1 MRSGSVCLLAPSGAF
16 GADKSLRGKQ
26 SRISTFRRARLLP
39 ALFAFLALTGCPRK
53 EPAAVSAANAPQRL
67 ISLAPSVTETLFALG
82 LGDRVV
88 GVGDY
93 TFWPAEALKKPRI
106 GGLID
111 PNLERITALRPDL
124 AVLLPS
130 ERDIGT
136 KLAPLGV
143 ETLIV
148 HNESLADIEASFRT
162 IAARCGVPEAGE
174 KLAVSWHTDLA
185 PRPLVSSSAA
195 PKVLMVVERQAG
207 RLGELYVA
215 GPGTYLDEL
224 LGRLGGLN
232 VFADA
237 PNLYPQASL
246 EAIVARKPDL
256 IFELRSDEPSE
267 AARRDLIA
275 DWQPLAAVPAV
286 KEGRIRVIAGN
297 FTLIPGPRLPQLY
310 KAMATAMAQPSPPAP
325 LPKGEGGKAKVSS
338 LVSPSVGAAPRG
350 RPGAPQTFARF
361 EGGHGGPPL
370 RRRPVA
376 ERAP

>member
-1 MRSGSVCLLAPSGAF
+1 MVC
-16 GADKSLRGKQ
+16 
-26 SRISTFRRARLLP
+26 RARLLP
-39 ALFAFLALTGCPRK
+39 AHFVFFAFLALTGCPRK
-53 EPAAVSAANAPQRL
+53 EPAAALPVHFPQRL

-93 TFWPAEALKKPRI
+93 TFWPAEATKKPRI

-130 ERDIGT
+130 EKDIGT

-162 IAARCGVPEAGE
+162 IAIRCGVPAAGD
-174 KLAVSWHTDLA
+174 KLARKWHKDLD
-185 PRPLVSSSAA
+185 PRPLISSSFA

-246 EAIVARKPDL
+246 EEIVARKPDL
-256 IFELRSDEPSE
+256 IFELRSDTPDE
-267 AARRDLIA
+267 AARRALVA
-275 DWQPLAAVPAV
+275 DWQPLSTVPAV
-286 KEGRIRVIAGN
+286 RDGRIRVIAGN

-310 KAMATAMAQPSPPAP
+310 RSMAGAMVQP
-325 LPKGEGGKAKVSS
+325 L
-338 LVSPSVGAAPRG
+338 
-350 RPGAPQTFARF
+350 
-361 EGGHGGPPL
+361 
-370 RRRPVA
+370 A
-376 ERAP
+376 EHQP

>member
-1 MRSGSVCLLAPSGAF
+1 M
-16 GADKSLRGKQ
+16 
-26 SRISTFRRARLLP
+26 FRRARFLP
-39 ALFAFLALTGCPRK
+39 AFLALLALTGCFRK
-53 EPAAVSAANAPQRL
+53 EPAAASATAPQRL

-93 TFWPAEALKKPRI
+93 TFWPAEALKKPRV

-111 PNLERITALRPDL
+111 PNLERITALHPDL

-143 ETLIV
+143 AMLIV

-162 IAARCGVPEAGE
+162 IAARCGVPEVGE
-174 KLAVSWHTDLA
+174 KLAARWHADLE
-185 PRPLVSSSAA
+185 PRPRPTGATA
-195 PKVLMVVERQAG
+195 PKVLMVVERPAG

-224 LGRLGGLN
+224 LGRLGGKN

-256 IFELRSDEPSE
+256 IFELRSDQPSE

-275 DWQPLAAVPAV
+275 DWRPLASVPAV
-286 KEGRIRVIAGN
+286 KDGRIRVIAGN

-310 KAMATAMAQPSPPAP
+310 RAMAAALDQPS
-325 LPKGEGGKAKVSS
+325 
-338 LVSPSVGAAPRG
+338 
-350 RPGAPQTFARF
+350 T
-361 EGGHGGPPL
+361 
-370 RRRPVA
+370 
-376 ERAP
+376 ERVP

>member
-1 MRSGSVCLLAPSGAF
+1 MLGSGSVCLLAPSGAF
-16 GADKSLRGKQ
+16 GSSQSLRGKQ
-26 SRISTFRRARLLP
+26 SRYPGIRRARLLP
-39 ALFAFLALTGCPRK
+39 AFFAFFAFLALTGCPRK
-53 EPAAVSAANAPQRL
+53 ELAAALPVHFPQRL

-93 TFWPAEALKKPRI
+93 TFWPAEATKKPRI

-111 PNLERITALRPDL
+111 PNLERITALHPDL

-130 ERDIGT
+130 ERDIGA

-143 ETLIV
+143 KTLIV
-148 HNESLADIEASFRT
+148 HNESLADIEASFRA
-162 IAARCGVPEAGE
+162 IAIRCGVPAAGD
-174 KLAVSWHTDLA
+174 KLSRKWHADLN
-185 PRPLVSSSAA
+185 PRPLVSSSFA

-246 EAIVARKPDL
+246 EEIVARKPDL
-256 IFELRSDEPSE
+256 IFELRSDTPDE
-267 AARRDLIA
+267 AARRALVA
-275 DWQPLAAVPAV
+275 DWQPLSTVPAV
-286 KEGRIRVIAGN
+286 RDGRIRVIAGN

-310 KAMATAMAQPSPPAP
+310 RSMAAAMAQPS
-325 LPKGEGGKAKVSS
+325 
-338 LVSPSVGAAPRG
+338 
-350 RPGAPQTFARF
+350 
-361 EGGHGGPPL
+361 
-370 RRRPVA
+370 A
-376 ERAP
+376 EHQP

>member
-1 MRSGSVCLLAPSGAF
+1 M
-16 GADKSLRGKQ
+16 
-26 SRISTFRRARLLP
+26 FRRAWILLP
-39 ALFAFLALTGCPRK
+39 LFALALVTGIACAKR
-53 EPAAVSAANAPQRL
+53 EPAAANVPQRL
-67 ISLAPSVTETLFALG
+67 VSLAPSVTETLFALG

-88 GVGDY
+88 AVGDY
-93 TFWPAEALKKPRI
+93 TFWPAEALKKPRV

-111 PNLERITALRPDL
+111 PNLELIASLRPDL

-143 ETLIV
+143 ATLIV
-148 HNESLADIEASFRT
+148 HDESLADIEASFRT

-174 KLAVSWHTDLA
+174 KLATRWHAALA
-185 PRPLVSSSAA
+185 PRSKPAPGTA

-224 LGRLGGLN
+224 LGRLGGEN

-246 EAIVARKPDL
+246 EEIVARKPNL
-256 IFELRSDEPSE
+256 IFELRSDSADE

-275 DWQPLAAVPAV
+275 DWQPLATVPAV
-286 KEGRIRVIAGN
+286 KEGRIRVIAGT
-297 FTLIPGPRLPQLY
+297 FTLIPGPRLPELY
-310 KAMATAMAQPSPPAP
+310 RAMAAALPSPP
-325 LPKGEGGKAKVSS
+325 
-338 LVSPSVGAAPRG
+338 
-350 RPGAPQTFARF
+350 
-361 EGGHGGPPL
+361 
-370 RRRPVA
+370 
-376 ERAP
+376 

>member
-1 MRSGSVCLLAPSGAF
+1 MN
-16 GADKSLRGKQ
+16 
-26 SRISTFRRARLLP
+26 RRARFLLP
-39 ALFAFLALTGCPRK
+39 LFALALVLGTACAK
-53 EPAAVSAANAPQRL
+53 QEPAAAKVPQRL

-88 GVGDY
+88 AVGDY
-93 TFWPAEALKKPRI
+93 TFWPAEALKKPRV

-143 ETLIV
+143 ATLIV
-148 HNESLADIEASFRT
+148 HNESLADIETSFRT

-174 KLAVSWHTDLA
+174 KLAAQFHAELA
-185 PRPLVSSSAA
+185 PRPQSPGAAA

-207 RLGELYVA
+207 RLGELYAA

-224 LGRLGGLN
+224 LGRLGGKN
-232 VFADA
+232 VFGDA

-246 EAIVARKPDL
+246 EEIVARKPDL
-256 IFELRSDEPSE
+256 IFELRSDSPDE
-267 AARRDLIA
+267 AARRALIA
-275 DWQPLAAVPAV
+275 DWQPLATVPAV
-286 KEGRIRVIAGN
+286 REGRIRVIAGN

-310 KAMATAMAQPSPPAP
+310 RAMAVALDAP
-325 LPKGEGGKAKVSS
+325 
-338 LVSPSVGAAPRG
+338 
-350 RPGAPQTFARF
+350 
-361 EGGHGGPPL
+361 
-370 RRRPVA
+370 
-376 ERAP
+376 